1 MVSYNMS
8 NFDLNSFFSN
18 DLLKTNKGGAKES
31 IYKKDIFEGVDNKKS
46 LRTKLRKLMFNYCS
60 SIINITDNEK
70 AKNLAK
76 DFSNFYAS
84 VYKVNDFSLS
94 SVSSAN
100 TEESKKE
107 ILTKGLE
114 KFNTLLNEK
123 KGSTVLILVVMED
136 GLVPRRPISDW
147 RLARM
152 CLNPCCDGRGLV
164 PIRNI
169 NTTEMTN

>member
-1 MVSYNMS
+1 MG

-31 IYKKDIFEGVDNKKS
+31 IYKKDIFDGVENKKS

-76 DFSNFYAS
+76 DFSNFYSS
-84 VYKVNDFSLS
+84 VYRINDFSLS
-94 SVSSAN
+94 SISSAN

-107 ILTKGLE
+107 ILSEGLS
-114 KFNTLLNEK
+114 KFQSLLNDNITAKNK
-123 KGSTVLILVVMED
+123 KKQ
-136 GLVPRRPISDW
+136 
-147 RLARM
+147 
-152 CLNPCCDGRGLV
+152 
-164 PIRNI
+164 
-169 NTTEMTN
+169 

>member
-1 MVSYNMS
+1 MS
-8 NFDLNSFFSN
+8 SFDLNSFFSS
-18 DLLKTNKGGAKES
+18 DLLKTSKGGAKES
-31 IYKKDIFEGVDNKKS
+31 LYKKDIFDGVENKKS

-76 DFSNFYAS
+76 DFSNFYSS
-84 VYKVNDFSLS
+84 VYRINDFSLA

-123 KGSTVLILVVMED
+123 KDSTANKKGSTK
-136 GLVPRRPISDW
+136 
-147 RLARM
+147 
-152 CLNPCCDGRGLV
+152 
-164 PIRNI
+164 
-169 NTTEMTN
+169 

>member
-1 MVSYNMS
+1 MG

-18 DLLKTNKGGAKES
+18 DLLKTHKGGAKES

-60 SIINITDNEK
+60 SILSITDNEK
-70 AKNLAK
+70 EKNLAK
-76 DFSNFYAS
+76 DFSNFYSS
-84 VYKVNDFSLS
+84 VYRVNDFSLS

-114 KFNTLLNEK
+114 KFQSLLNEK
-123 KGSTVLILVVMED
+123 KGSTNKK
-136 GLVPRRPISDW
+136 STK
-147 RLARM
+147 
-152 CLNPCCDGRGLV
+152 N
-164 PIRNI
+164 
-169 NTTEMTN
+169 

>member
-1 MVSYNMS
+1 MG

-18 DLLKTNKGGAKES
+18 DLLKTNKGGAKEN

-60 SIINITDNEK
+60 SILNITETEK

-76 DFSNFYAS
+76 DFANFYSS
-84 VYKVNDFSLS
+84 VYRVNDFSLS

-107 ILTKGLE
+107 ILSKGLS
-114 KFNTLLNEK
+114 KFQSLLNDNITAKNK
-123 KGSTVLILVVMED
+123 KKQ
-136 GLVPRRPISDW
+136 
-147 RLARM
+147 
-152 CLNPCCDGRGLV
+152 
-164 PIRNI
+164 
-169 NTTEMTN
+169 

>member
-1 MVSYNMS
+1 MS

-18 DLLKTNKGGAKES
+18 DLVKTNKGGAKEN

-46 LRTKLRKLMFNYCS
+46 LRTKLRKLMFNYCN
-60 SIINITDNEK
+60 SILNITDSEK

-84 VYKVNDFSLS
+84 VY
-94 SVSSAN
+94 SAN

-123 KGSTVLILVVMED
+123 KGSTNKK
-136 GLVPRRPISDW
+136 S
-147 RLARM
+147 
-152 CLNPCCDGRGLV
+152 
-164 PIRNI
+164 
-169 NTTEMTN
+169 TK

>member
-1 MVSYNMS
+1 MG

-31 IYKKDIFEGVDNKKS
+31 IYKNEIFEGVDNKKS

-60 SIINITDNEK
+60 SIINITDSEK

-84 VYKVNDFSLS
+84 VYRVNDFSLS
-94 SVSSAN
+94 SICSAN

-107 ILTKGLE
+107 ILTKGIE

-123 KGSTVLILVVMED
+123 KGSTNKK
-136 GLVPRRPISDW
+136 S
-147 RLARM
+147 
-152 CLNPCCDGRGLV
+152 
-164 PIRNI
+164 
-169 NTTEMTN
+169 TK

>member
-1 MVSYNMS
+1 MG

-18 DLLKTNKGGAKES
+18 NLLKTNKGSIKES

-100 TEESKKE
+100 TEETKKE

-123 KGSTVLILVVMED
+123 KGSTNKK
-136 GLVPRRPISDW
+136 S
-147 RLARM
+147 
-152 CLNPCCDGRGLV
+152 
-164 PIRNI
+164 
-169 NTTEMTN
+169 TK

>member
-1 MVSYNMS
+1 MS

-18 DLLKTNKGGAKES
+18 DLLKTNKGGSKEN

-46 LRTKLRKLMFNYCS
+46 LRTKLRKLMFNYCN
-60 SIINITDNEK
+60 SILNITDSEK

-76 DFSNFYAS
+76 DFSNFYSS

-123 KGSTVLILVVMED
+123 KDSTTKNKKGSTK
-136 GLVPRRPISDW
+136 
-147 RLARM
+147 
-152 CLNPCCDGRGLV
+152 
-164 PIRNI
+164 
-169 NTTEMTN
+169 

>member
-1 MVSYNMS
+1 MG

-31 IYKKDIFEGVDNKKS
+31 IYKKDIFEGVENKKS
-46 LRTKLRKLMFNYCS
+46 LRTKLRKLMFNYCN
-60 SIINITDNEK
+60 SILNITETEK

-76 DFSNFYAS
+76 DFSNFYSS
-84 VYKVNDFSLS
+84 VYRINDFSLA

-107 ILTKGLE
+107 ILTKGIE

-123 KGSTVLILVVMED
+123 NSTTKNKKGSTK
-136 GLVPRRPISDW
+136 
-147 RLARM
+147 
-152 CLNPCCDGRGLV
+152 
-164 PIRNI
+164 
-169 NTTEMTN
+169 

>member
-1 MVSYNMS
+1 MG

-18 DLLKTNKGGAKES
+18 DLLKTNKGSIKES

-100 TEESKKE
+100 TEETKKE

-123 KGSTVLILVVMED
+123 KGSTNKK
-136 GLVPRRPISDW
+136 S
-147 RLARM
+147 
-152 CLNPCCDGRGLV
+152 
-164 PIRNI
+164 
-169 NTTEMTN
+169 TK

>member
-1 MVSYNMS
+1 MG

-18 DLLKTNKGGAKES
+18 DLLKTNKGGAKEN

-60 SIINITDNEK
+60 SILNITETEK

-76 DFSNFYAS
+76 DFANFYSS
-84 VYKVNDFSLS
+84 VYRINDFSLS

-107 ILTKGLE
+107 ILTKGLS
-114 KFNTLLNEK
+114 KFQSLLNNDTAKNK
-123 KGSTVLILVVMED
+123 KKQ
-136 GLVPRRPISDW
+136 
-147 RLARM
+147 
-152 CLNPCCDGRGLV
+152 
-164 PIRNI
+164 
-169 NTTEMTN
+169 